1 MIEALRAGVEAAWR
15 LRALA
20 ALLLALNLTAAGLL
34 AVPLAVV
41 LERDLANRG
50 AAPRL
55 VEGFDY
61 DWWLRFSNGRDF
73 GGSFGP
79 EMLGAG
85 FAFRNVE
92 LLLRGELP
100 GRLFSNEDV
109 APSGA
114 EPLVLGL
121 GAAYLLLQ
129 TLLAGGILAAL
140 RDARGGFA
148 LRGFAHACGLYLGPI
163 ARVTLLALALDAC
176 VFLLDAPLA
185 AWCDSRARESLT
197 EATAIA
203 WSFGRH
209 AVLAAALL
217 AVHVLSGYAKALVVL
232 EERRSASLAVL
243 SALGFVLGR
252 LRVVVGHF
260 LAIGF
265 LGLALLA
272 TFVAADGLLSV
283 TGYRTQLLAF
293 ALMQS
298 FVVLRIAL
306 RLALAGGQLHLLR
319 RLR

>member
-15 LRALA
+15 LRALV
-20 ALLLALNLTAAGLL
+20 ALLLASNLAAAGLL

-50 AAPRL
+50 AAPHL
-55 VEGFDY
+55 VEGFDH

-79 EMLGAG
+79 EVLGAG
-85 FAFRNVE
+85 FAFRNVD

-100 GRLFSNEDV
+100 GRLFSNEDA
-109 APSGA
+109 APGA

-129 TLLAGGILAAL
+129 TILAGGILAAL
-140 RDARGGFA
+140 RAPRGGFA
-148 LRGFAHACGLYLGPI
+148 LRGFAHACGLYVGPI
-163 ARVTLLALALDAC
+163 ARVTLLALALDAF
-176 VFLLDAPLA
+176 VFLLDVPLA

-209 AVLAAALL
+209 AALLAALL
-217 AVHVLSGYAKALVVL
+217 AVHMLSGYAKALVVL
-232 EERRSASLAVL
+232 EERRSASLALL
-243 SALGFVLGR
+243 STLGFVLGR

-260 LAIGF
+260 LAVGL

-272 TFVAADGLLSV
+272 TFVAADGLLPV

-306 RLALAGGQLHLLR
+306 RLVLTGGQLHLLR